1 MRWYHIDL
9 LLNYWYR
16 ITNEDCISDY
26 GVDACSH
33 LQLMFCSR
41 LKENWWAWKICANY
55 LVNQNPR
62 YIGRWGIGI
71 SRISDKA
78 IGFISTE
85 RRSKSGSIK
94 STIWM
99 QSLVWSR
106 LRRWWL
112 PTPGVIEIDA
122 SKAIAG
128 FGKDWKGGLNPPF
141 SFYIAKYFISL

>member
-1 MRWYHIDL
+1 MNSLNNNNKMEAKVVSFDQLPELIQNLVDHLKRQFVRNINSYH
-9 LLNYWYR
+9 
-16 ITNEDCISDY
+16 S
-26 GVDACSH
+26 
-33 LQLMFCSR
+33 
-41 LKENWWAWKICANY
+41 KESWWAWKICANY

-62 YIGRWGIGI
+62 YIERWGIRI

-85 RRSKSGSIK
+85 RLSKSGSIR

-112 PTPGVIEIDA
+112 PTLGVIEIADNRLRITH
-122 SKAIAG
+122 SVLLRRLRPY
-128 FGKDWKGGLNPPF
+128 F
-141 SFYIAKYFISL
+141 FYYILWL